1 MNSLKAELT
10 RKRCKEILQ
19 ISMTGAPA
27 AEFFCL
33 GLTDGR
39 VWAYQGPD
47 ALDPVRLAAMSTSAL
62 ALNEAYA
69 KELRF
74 GHLRYG
80 VSALESGSIVSVRVP
95 SSPSVFALSC
105 GFAASETVAMALR
118 TSLDTADRLAEVI
131 NAAGLVVTR
140 TKSE

>member
-1 MNSLKAELT
+1 MNSLKAELA
-10 RKRCKEILQ
+10 RKRCSEVLEHALAGSQ
-19 ISMTGAPA
+19 G

-47 ALDPVRLAAMSTSAL
+47 AFDPIRLAAMSTSAL

-69 KELRF
+69 KEVRF
-74 GHLRYG
+74 GRLRYG

-95 SSPSVFALSC
+95 STPNVFALSC
-105 GFAASETVAMALR
+105 GFVASETVAMALR
-118 TSLDTADRLAEVI
+118 TALDTADRLAEVI
-131 NAAGLVVTR
+131 NAAGLIVTR
-140 TKSE
+140 TRPE